1 MLGEILLWNP
11 LASQPVKRI
20 LRTTLGALVGTMSVV
35 ERWFLQDVRGF
46 PSQQRQKLSKK
57 EAMGEAD
64 IRTEGEVRIFACL
77 QDLDN
82 GAWNLID
89 LTVETASDGSFRKTS
104 VPMRRYP
111 CEKSNIREAPDWV
124 VSGGVAVIAGRT
136 ETKVWTLGSENFH
149 AINHWAPKKKI
160 DELVPNV
167 SRVALSPN
175 TAYMCTSKAASLN
188 VYRMTEAG

>member
-82 GAWNLID
+82 GGQHECTTQSMRSHGRSLFYSMEPHRFD
-89 LTVETASDGSFRKTS
+89 SGDGQRWFFSKNFGSHEEVSMRKIEHS
-104 VPMRRYP
+104 
-111 CEKSNIREAPDWV
+111 
-124 VSGGVAVIAGRT
+124 
-136 ETKVWTLGSENFH
+136 
-149 AINHWAPKKKI
+149 
-160 DELVPNV
+160 
-167 SRVALSPN
+167 
-175 TAYMCTSKAASLN
+175 
-188 VYRMTEAG
+188 